1 MEDEDYSDEDDAG
14 SGPKKRM
21 SDADFAAAKEIY
33 ELGKQGIAE
42 IAADFGVSRQTISRR
57 FKAAGIVKGSRAGE
71 VAQAVKATVERF
83 ATSRAERIEETR
95 MAGFNALKQARMIS
109 QKMFVDMV
117 RDGKEPAT
125 RADDFKALQIYNKLM
140 LDNINGTLGVLD
152 AANYTDEEDLPVL
165 QIEDLTAED
174 ILRHHINTGVL
185 PEDATVGDLNADILT

>member
-1 MEDEDYSDEDDAG
+1 MEDEDYPDDEDAG

-83 ATSRAERIEETR
+83 ATRRAELIEETR
-95 MAGFNALKQARMIS
+95 MAGVTALKQHRMFS
-109 QKMFVDMV
+109 QKIFVEMV
-117 RDGKEPAT
+117 RDGKDPAT
-125 RADDFKALQIYNKLM
+125 KDDDFKALQRYGKM
-140 LDNINGTLGVLD
+140 MADNISATLNVLD
-152 AANYTDEEDLPVL
+152 ADNYTDEEDLPVL
-165 QIEDLTAED
+165 QIEDLTSLD
-174 ILRHHINTGVL
+174 ILQHHINTGVL
-185 PEDATVGDLNADILT
+185 PEDATVEDLNQDVLT

>member
-1 MEDEDYSDEDDAG
+1 MEDEDYPDDEDAG

-83 ATSRAERIEETR
+83 ATRRAELIEETR
-95 MAGFNALKQARMIS
+95 MAGVTALKQHRMFS
-109 QKMFVDMV
+109 QKIFVEMV
-117 RDGKEPAT
+117 RDGKDPAT
-125 RADDFKALQIYNKLM
+125 KDDDFKALQRYGKM
-140 LDNINGTLGVLD
+140 MADNISATLGVLD

-165 QIEDLTAED
+165 QIEDLTSLD
-174 ILRHHINTGVL
+174 ILQHHINTGVL
-185 PEDATVGDLNADILT
+185 PEDATVEDLNQDVLT